1 MSLQGDPEAIGRDIG
16 EALLATGRPYLFGI
30 LSRNPG
36 RGVRYVDTIYS
47 INFLFTI

>member
-30 LSRNPG
+30 LSLVIPVVGFGIFIRF
-36 RGVRYVDTIYS
+36 IQ
-47 INFLFTI
+47 